1 MRHSAPWRR
10 YLAGGVAVMVVL
22 LTANL
27 AFSSRPLP
35 EAPALVVNTAYVFR
49 ADTVRRNETL
59 SHVLGRHNIYGR
71 DLVALVNAAEGLQ
84 PRRIRPGQEFLFRY
98 EFGSDR
104 PDRMSVRVG
113 DFRRGDERI
122 LTVSRDSGGS
132 WTGFSERV
140 LWSVDVL
147 RAEGVVTS
155 SMYDAVD
162 EIITDSILPRGQ
174 RHYMVEDLAD
184 NVYGWVI
191 DFYRDFYEGDRFTF
205 AYERLTSQF
214 GDVRFGR
221 ILAAR
226 IETRG
231 RQEHFAYVMTDERGR
246 NSYYDETGRSLRRS
260 LKIRP
265 VPLGRLVSNYSRRR
279 FHPILKT
286 YRPHYGIDY
295 AARTGTPIESTG
307 DGTVTRA
314 GRWGTYGIVVVVRH
328 NTGGLETR
336 YAHMSR
342 LGPGIKAGVHVEQ
355 GQVVGYVGMT
365 GLASGPHVH
374 YELLRNGKHIDPR
387 TLGTEPGAPV
397 PAERRDEFEVVKA
410 QLDRLLLY
418 RRPGTVSASI
428 DR

>member
-1 MRHSAPWRR
+1 MA
-10 YLAGGVAVMVVL
+10 VL
-22 LTANL
+22 LTASV
-27 AFSSRPLP
+27 AFSSRQLPVAAPL
-35 EAPALVVNTAYVFR
+35 LVTTAYFHR
-49 ADTVRRNETL
+49 ADTVHQNETL
-59 SHVLGRHNIYGR
+59 SHLLGRHNIYGAQ
-71 DLVALVNAAEGLQ
+71 LVDVVNAADGLN
-84 PRRIRPGQEFLFRY
+84 PRRIRPGQVFLFRY
-98 EFGSDR
+98 VHGEDTPNR
-104 PDRMSVRVG
+104 ITVRVG
-113 DFRRGDERI
+113 DFRYGDERI
-122 LTVSRDSGGS
+122 LSIARDTASG
-132 WTGFSERV
+132 WTGSSEDV
-140 LWSVDVL
+140 AWSVEVM

-155 SMYDAVD
+155 SMYEAVD
-162 EIITDSILPRGQ
+162 DIISDSILPRGQ

-191 DFYRDFYEGDRFTF
+191 DFYRDFYEGDQFAF

-221 ILAAR
+221 VLAAK

-231 RQEHFAYVMTDERGR
+231 SREHYAYVMTDERGR
-246 NSYYDETGRSLRRS
+246 NTYYDDDGRSLRRS

-265 VPLGRLVSNYSRRR
+265 VPLGRLISRYSRSR
-279 FHPILKT
+279 FHPVLKT
-286 YRPHYGIDY
+286 HRPHYGIDY
-295 AARTGTPIESTG
+295 ASRTGTPIESTG

-314 GRWGTYGIVVVVRH
+314 GRWGTYGIMVAIRH

-342 LGPGIKAGVHVEQ
+342 LGPGIRAGMRVEQ
-355 GQVVGYVGMT
+355 GQTIGYVGMT

-397 PAERRDEFEVVKA
+397 SADRRGEFQAIKE
-410 QLDRLLLY
+410 QFGRLLHYGRSGL
-418 RRPGTVSASI
+418 VSASV